1 MHSSGATQVVYSWL
15 GIKALMACLMLSQ
28 GVNEFVEFI
37 FYLHST
43 GVICLWYALRDDF
56 SGGKLAELGGVG
68 QETNLDIF
76 CRNIA

>member
-1 MHSSGATQVVYSWL
+1 
-15 GIKALMACLMLSQ
+15 MLSQ

-68 QETNLDIF
+68 QETN
-76 CRNIA
+76 